1 MTTITETATANMA
14 GLADMAKRLRDAE
27 NNNLAIKPI
36 RDELALGGIDAAYRV
51 QQLNED
57 YWVTQ
62 GRRVVGRKIGLT
74 SKAVQVQMGVD
85 QPDFGV
91 LFADMCL
98 ADGESIGLGE
108 VLQPRVEA
116 EVALV
121 LKHDLSNPDTTMNEL
136 IAAIDHLLPSI
147 EVVGSR
153 INDWDISIL
162 DTIADNASC
171 GRIVTGTVP
180 VLPSALELGA
190 AGMVMEVNGKVASVG
205 SGAACLGHPYR
216 AALWLVRRMAGLGRP
231 VRAGEILMTGALG
244 PMVNFPPGSNALV
257 TIQGLGQVRI
267 THEEK

>member
-1 MTTITETATANMA
+1 MTTFIETAPVGPAT
-14 GLADMAKRLRDAE
+14 LADIASRLRNAE
-27 NNNLAIKPI
+27 RNGAAIGPI
-36 RDELALGGIDAAYRV
+36 RDELAFGGTEAAYSV
-51 QQLNED
+51 QRSNED
-57 YWVTQ
+57 HWVEE

-74 SKAVQVQMGVD
+74 SKAVQAQMGVD

-98 ADGESIGLGE
+98 ADGEVLAIGE

-121 LKHDLSNPDTTMNEL
+121 LKKDLPNPDSTLNEL
-136 IAAIDHLLPSI
+136 IAAVDHLLPAI

-153 INDWDISIL
+153 IHDWDISIL

-180 VLPSALELGA
+180 IRPAALDLTA
-190 AGMVMEVNGKVASVG
+190 AGMVMTVNGHVASVG

-231 VRAGEILMTGALG
+231 LRAGEILMTGALG
-244 PMVNFPPGSNALV
+244 PMVDFPPGTNAV
-257 TIQGLGQVRI
+257 ATIQGLGQVRI

>member
-1 MTTITETATANMA
+1 MTSLIETAPASMAELANV
-14 GLADMAKRLRDAE
+14 AKRLRDAE
-27 NNNLAIKPI
+27 SNGIAIRPI
-36 RDELALGGIDAAYRV
+36 RDELDFGGIEAAYAV

-57 YWVTQ
+57 HWVAQ

-74 SKAVQVQMGVD
+74 SKAVQAQMGVD

-98 ADGESIGLGE
+98 ADGESITPGE

-121 LKHDLSNPDTTMNEL
+121 LKKDLPNPDTTLTEL
-136 IAAIDHLLPSI
+136 LAAIDHLLPSI

-153 INDWDISIL
+153 INNWDISIL
-162 DTIADNASC
+162 DTIADNASS

-180 VLPSALELGA
+180 VLPSALDLSA

-231 VRAGEILMTGALG
+231 LRAGEILMTGALG
-244 PMVNFPPGSNALV
+244 PMVDFPPGSNALV